1 MSSSLSSTH
10 EEAGM
15 AADVQELVK
24 PFVENED
31 DVIEIM
37 RLLSGLGASVLLH
50 SGIDITTV
58 NTVEDFGN
66 KIKLVRARFA
76 SGEVARRSK
85 VKDQPHR
92 KVLPAASRRKPTGRE
107 PQRRGGGGGPLRKP
121 DHTWRDGDPYVFHAP
136 RVEGGTRDQLPVPTD
151 PEIRDRY
158 PWWWSVLGGLAPPD
172 DTDND
177 DNTVSKRSTVTSSAR
192 REAARSSSLGSDF
205 HVSSSS
211 STLGSRTRAYLEE
224 ELSHPLS
231 VSGVTDL
238 LHGTGS
244 TSGYTYQTAEE
255 EGGGN
260 ASVSSSRGARGWRL
274 EMDPMEFNKER
285 NPRCH
290 RPVSSRVL
298 SVAYRGIAC
307 WGIVQRQVLS
317 LGMDSVE
324 EDIPVDDTPVP
335 SISLSSPT
343 ATSAHPGGESSLMEI
358 IDDWQKELRD
368 LRHARVSASG
378 IPLAPL
384 TKQELLDLRQQA
396 VDRNQKVES
405 TEPLSGLRADVA
417 VLEGL
422 LDESR
427 RCREKQKLLIEQR
440 YELEQE
446 KMNEVKALLTAK
458 FAESHE
464 DLRRVF
470 KETFCGRRDEL
481 QREWVDRIDE
491 SSSDWASKCGLLG
504 ERLATVSEG
513 TAKES
518 EERKRH
524 IDGSVGDAFLQK
536 IEELRGQIAE
546 CSEERRR
553 HEEEWDTMRERLF
566 GKVRRSV
573 SEEKQAREDA
583 LNGIRMS
590 DALQTRK
597 SRARHKDDEERIAA
611 DLDNIL
617 HTVNAELHERT
628 SREVCIIHNL
638 GTFLQQFEENCRAN
652 VAKQQ
657 EELIDDMAAEDER
670 IKKLREFT
678 LCFEYRDPL
687 AFGGITLMAMGQLIM
702 NMTLLAALRRGPGN
716 ILTPL
721 ATPQQCRYRHFLTP
735 GLHRRWNFRSFPHL
749 GEAIRFARA
758 SKKIPVAKLMH
769 ATLIPERRLLQIQQ
783 GMVKPHLFELQVLE
797 KYLGVPFY
805 DKKKRKSYIDR
816 AVLVIMYLH
825 QADLLMRL
833 PFLLLLPAL
842 AAAAASNSSEGSCFD
857 EAAGRLPSNCC
868 GGATVGGC
876 WGINETTRNECCRDT
891 PVTSDSHLV
900 VASDILS
907 ENYRGTSDNEST
919 VASSAL
925 RRVEDLPQVDAYMQP
940 CLFQWHIMAAGSA
953 GDRSIGGSPIP
964 FEGRWHID
972 ADWRACSGNA
982 FGVPSTYLMVTLD
995 TSEVKTRPFGLCV
1008 PSVCSPEELKHEV
1021 LPVYLHDINVS
1032 LSGVDDVTMAEVSER
1047 ELDKDGEGPITSS
1060 MLAMFILSFLA
1071 ATYLGVDGFSLSAG
1085 IRQLTSIPKASNLSM
1100 IVGPLAVVLLIINQS
1115 ATYVCLPNTKK
1126 AYDWLAVS
1134 YETNFTL
1141 AVLGVMAGKSTAKG
1155 LALTAMTRA
1164 PLLGLSGY
1172 LNHYF
1177 GNGEFLTAVLRGAS
1191 AYGPVERALPSLVAP
1206 PSPGWLDVLDG
1217 SILSNNHLNPVLWPY
1232 GYVMVISFAT
1242 LAFQQAR
1249 RLFGDGFT
1257 SGILLSTIAQAAVT
1271 VLPLSS
1277 PRNLL
1282 SRRMPMAGWTILMEM
1297 AMEHMPFAVGPI
1309 SATMWLGLCL
1319 MARLTTGG
1327 FIGEAALVAGL
1338 TVWMR
1343 SCRSVPTPKAIAI
1356 VCTWLSTVSFCTTS
1370 TARLI
1375 VPPATAALRGERAL
1389 DFVKFDCSNDHFVFY
1404 YWPVVVFVQFCVGTM
1419 IWLFY
1424 FRPMSNE
1431 VKSLISHREGLWC
1444 SLWITI
1450 VLAMFLLYPNR
1461 YSSIL

>member
-1 MSSSLSSTH
+1 
-10 EEAGM
+10 
-15 AADVQELVK
+15 
-24 PFVENED
+24 
-31 DVIEIM
+31 
-37 RLLSGLGASVLLH
+37 
-50 SGIDITTV
+50 
-58 NTVEDFGN
+58 
-66 KIKLVRARFA
+66 
-76 SGEVARRSK
+76 
-85 VKDQPHR
+85 
-92 KVLPAASRRKPTGRE
+92 
-107 PQRRGGGGGPLRKP
+107 
-121 DHTWRDGDPYVFHAP
+121 
-136 RVEGGTRDQLPVPTD
+136 
-151 PEIRDRY
+151 
-158 PWWWSVLGGLAPPD
+158 
-172 DTDND
+172 
-177 DNTVSKRSTVTSSAR
+177 
-192 REAARSSSLGSDF
+192 
-205 HVSSSS
+205 
-211 STLGSRTRAYLEE
+211 
-224 ELSHPLS
+224 
-231 VSGVTDL
+231 
-238 LHGTGS
+238 
-244 TSGYTYQTAEE
+244 
-255 EGGGN
+255 
-260 ASVSSSRGARGWRL
+260 SSRGARGWRL

-285 NPRCH
+285 NPRCR

-298 SVAYRGIAC
+298 SVVYRGIAC
-307 WGIVQRQVLS
+307 WGIVQRELSS
-317 LGMDSVE
+317 LGMGSVE
-324 EDIPVDDTPVP
+324 EDIPVDDTPAP

-343 ATSAHPGGESSLMEI
+343 ATSAPPGGESSLMEI
-358 IDDWQKELRD
+358 LDDWQKELRD
-368 LRHARVSASG
+368 LRHAHSCQPGVSASG

-396 VDRNQKVES
+396 VDRNEKVES
-405 TEPLSGLRADVA
+405 MGRQHAIIKPLSGLRADVA
-417 VLEGL
+417 VMEELF
-422 LDESR
+422 DESR
-427 RCREKQKLLIEQR
+427 RCRENQKLLVEQR

-458 FAESHE
+458 FAENHE
-464 DLRRVF
+464 DLRRLF

-481 QREWVDRIDE
+481 QREWIDRIDE
-491 SSSDWASKCGLLG
+491 SRSDWATKCGLLG
-504 ERLATVSEG
+504 ERLVTVSEAI
-513 TAKES
+513 AKES

-536 IEELRGQIAE
+536 IEELRGRIAE

-553 HEEEWDTMRERLF
+553 HGEEWDAMRERLF

-590 DALQTRK
+590 DALETRK
-597 SRARHKDDEERIAA
+597 SRARHTDDEERVTA

-617 HTVNAELHERT
+617 RTVNAELHERT
-628 SREVCIIHNL
+628 SREVSIIHNL
-638 GTFLQQFEENCRAN
+638 GTFLQQFEENSRAN

-657 EELIDDMAAEDER
+657 KELIDDMAEEDEK
-670 IKKLREFT
+670 IKKLRQFT
-678 LCFEYRDPL
+678 LCFEYPL
-687 AFGGITLMAMGQLIM
+687 EFGGITLMAMGQLIM
-702 NMTLLAALRRGPGN
+702 DMTLLAALRRGRGN

-721 ATPQQCRYRHFLTP
+721 AATPQQCRYRHFLTP

-805 DKKKRKSYIDR
+805 DKKKRK
-816 AVLVIMYLH
+816 ALVIMCLH

-833 PFLLLLPAL
+833 PFLLLPVLG
-842 AAAAASNSSEGSCFD
+842 AAASNSSERSCFD

-868 GGATVGGC
+868 GGSGAVGGC
-876 WGINETTRNECCRDT
+876 WGINETTRNRECCRDT

-925 RRVEDLPQVDAYMQP
+925 RRVENLPQVDAYMQP

-953 GDRSIGGSPIP
+953 AAAGDRSIGGSPIP
-964 FEGRWHID
+964 FGGRWHID
-972 ADWRACSGNA
+972 ADWRACSDNA
-982 FGVPSTYLMVTLD
+982 FGVPSTYLMVALD

-1060 MLAMFILSFLA
+1060 MLAMFILPFLA

-1085 IRQLTSIPKASNLSM
+1085 IRQLTSIPKTANLSM
-1100 IVGPLAVVLLIINQS
+1100 ILGPLAVILLIINQS

-1141 AVLGVMAGKSTAKG
+1141 AVLGAMAGKSTAKG

-1191 AYGPVERALPSLVAP
+1191 TYGPVERALPSLVAP

-1249 RLFGDGFT
+1249 RLFGDGFV

-1297 AMEHMPFAVGPI
+1297 AVEHMPFAVGPI

-1319 MARLTTGG
+1319 MARLATGG

-1343 SCRSVPTPKAIAI
+1343 SCRSVPIPKAIAI

-1404 YWPVVVFVQFCVGTM
+1404 YWPVVVLVQFCVGTI

-1424 FRPMSNE
+1424 FRPMANE

-1450 VLAMFLLYPNR
+1450 VLVLFFLYPNR